1 MRQGQKSKRK
11 LKTWMLVLGLI
22 VFPPIGII
30 MLWAGR
36 KDWGKKPKIFLTV
49 LAALWFVVALAFGGD
64 SSAQKEVPGESQDSV
79 LETAIETEMASPV
92 PTEAEPIPSVSEKA
106 APTPSESTKPTPSPL
121 PTLTPSPESTPTPTP
136 EPTPEPTPSN
146 LLLQAEVHTTTD
158 SGGGTRAY
166 ILFTSADMAV
176 VSEQD
181 YREFCDTTVASAKTK
196 GYSYFTV
203 DFQDGTGIVYPGCST
218 DMADYAYLDGNGLA
232 GTLIYSIGYQNGSIS
247 YITPTPEPT
256 PTPTPTPEPVSEPV
270 GTIVYITNTGS
281 KYHVDGC
288 QYLSKSQIAIS
299 LSDAKRQ
306 GYEPCKKCHP
316 PT

>member
-1 MRQGQKSKRK
+1 MQQRQEPKRK
-11 LKTWMLVLGLI
+11 IKIWMLILGLI
-22 VFPPIGII
+22 FSPPIGII
-30 MLWAGR
+30 VLWAGR
-36 KDWGKKPKIFLTV
+36 KDWGKKPKILLTV
-49 LAALWFVVALAFGGD
+49 LAALSFMLFLASCGN
-64 SSAQKEVPGESQDSV
+64 SSAQTEVPGESRNSV
-79 LETAIETEMASPV
+79 LEAAIETEMASPV

-106 APTPSESTKPTPSPL
+106 TPKPSESTIPTPSPL
-121 PTLTPSPESTPTPTP
+121 PKLTPSPESTPTPTP

-176 VSEQD
+176 VSEQN

-232 GTLIYSIGYQNGSIS
+232 GTLIYSIGYQNGIIS
-247 YITPTPEPT
+247 YITPTPA
-256 PTPTPTPEPVSEPV
+256 PTPTPEPVSEPV
-270 GTIVYITNTGS
+270 STTVYITKTGS

-299 LSDAKRQ
+299 LSDAKSQ